1 MNNNE
6 YNGHYN
12 YETWLVSLNI
22 SDFQQELQDMAADAK
37 SLRDMETS
45 LKNFVNETLLNEVEE
60 SKNTFLKDVVNSF
73 LSEVNWQDIAKSNYT
88 EGVAK

>member
-12 YETWLVSLNI
+12 YETWLIALNI
-22 SDFQQELQDMAADAK
+22 GDFQQELQQMAEDAS
-37 SLRDMETS
+37 SLRDMITS
-45 LKNFVNETLLNEVEE
+45 IQNFVNETLLNEVEE
-60 SKNTFLKDVVNSF
+60 SKNIFLKDVVNSF

>member
-12 YETWLVSLNI
+12 YETWLVSLHIGDYWQNLK
-22 SDFQQELQDMAADAK
+22 EMAEDAS
-37 SLRDMETS
+37 SLREMETS
-45 LKNFVNETLLNEVEE
+45 LQNFVNETLLSEVEE
-60 SKNTFLKDVVNSF
+60 GKNIFLKDVVNSF
-73 LSEVNWQDIAKSNYT
+73 LSEVNWQEIAKSNYT

>member
-22 SDFQQELQDMAADAK
+22 GDFQQELKQMAEDAS
-37 SLRDMETS
+37 SLRDMITS
-45 LKNFVNETLLNEVEE
+45 IQNFVNETLLNEVEE
-60 SKNTFLKDVVNSF
+60 SKNIFLKDVVNSF
-73 LSEVNWQDIAKSNYT
+73 LSEVNWQEIAKNC
-88 EGVAK
+88 